1 MAIAPSQGKLL
12 YHITHIS
19 NIPSILK
26 YGLMPRKELEKQG
39 IVDFYDIA
47 DHEILSK
54 RETYKRAL
62 SEYLPFHF
70 YSKNPFDG
78 QACKTYGAGNM
89 AMITISRDLHQQ
101 YEFYIIPSH
110 PLDKDEPD
118 IYPYDEGFRLIHWDI
133 LDRKSGRD
141 YRDPEIKKA
150 CMAEC
155 VMKYTIPCQAFHC
168 IFVANEEGQQKILQ
182 APNSNL
188 VRITINPNMFP
199 QSI

>member
-1 MAIAPSQGKLL
+1 MATAPSQGKLL
-12 YHITHIS
+12 YHITHID
-19 NIPSILK
+19 NIPSILE
-26 YGLMPRKELEKQG
+26 YGLMPRKELERQG
-39 IVDFYDIA
+39 IVEFYDIA
-47 DHEILSK
+47 DPEILSK

-62 SEYLPFHF
+62 SEYVLFHF

-78 QACKTYGAGNM
+78 RVCRTYGAENM
-89 AMITISRDLHQQ
+89 AIITIRRELHQKN
-101 YEFYIIPSH
+101 EFYIIPSH

-118 IYPYDEGFRLIHWDI
+118 IYPYNEGFRLIRWDI
-133 LDRKSGRD
+133 LDRESGRD

-168 IFVANEEGQQKILQ
+168 IFVANEEAQQKILQ

-188 VRITINPNMFP
+188 VRITVNPNMFP
-199 QSI
+199 